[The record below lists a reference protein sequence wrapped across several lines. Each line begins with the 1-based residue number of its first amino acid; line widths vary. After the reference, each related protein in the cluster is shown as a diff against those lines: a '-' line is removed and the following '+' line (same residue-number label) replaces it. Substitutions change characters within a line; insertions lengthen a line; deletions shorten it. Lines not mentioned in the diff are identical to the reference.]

1 MKGGKNMTRTA
12 MIVGLLATLFVTFIG
27 PGFVFAPAEG
37 AEMIQADKG
46 MMKATGDDLMALKKE
61 LAAIQAELQKITK
74 RASAMTSMLDKTASD
89 YCKSVP
95 DALLATGFAPGL
107 CK

>member
-1 MKGGKNMTRTA
+1 MSRTG
-12 MIVGLLATLFVTFIG
+12 MIVGLIATLFMAIG
-27 PGFVFAPAEG
+27 APSLSITSAV
-37 AEMIQADKG
+37 AADMIQADKA
-46 MMKATGDDLMALKKE
+46 MMKATGEDLMSLKKE
-61 LAAIQAELQKITK
+61 LAAIQADLEKLTK
-74 RASAMTSMLDKTASD
+74 RAGSMSKMMDKATSD

>member
-1 MKGGKNMTRTA
+1 MTRTM
-12 MIVGLLATLFVTFIG
+12 MIVGLIATLFVTFIG
-27 PGFVFAPAEG
+27 PGFAFAPAEA

-46 MMKATGDDLMALKKE
+46 MMKAAGNDLMALKKE
-61 LAAIQAELQKITK
+61 LAAIQADLQKINK
-74 RASAMTSMLDKTASD
+74 RASAMTSMLDKAASD

>member
-1 MKGGKNMTRTA
+1 MTRTV
-12 MIVGLLATLFVTFIG
+12 IIGGLIAALVLTLGG
-27 PGFVFAPAEG
+27 PGLSITPAG
-37 AEMIQADKG
+37 AADMMEADKA
-46 MMKATGDDLMALKKE
+46 MMKATGDDLMTLKKE

-74 RASAMTSMLDKTASD
+74 RATSMSAMLDKAATD